1 MMDFYVKTTDY
12 IGTKKYA
19 SVKYRFD
26 RDQLYSAMWEMNK
39 NEVAIRDENKYKEL
53 PFIFTQMKMAS
64 TFTIQFFD
72 AADDQMTYFFD
83 VANATKMLA
92 RVLTDC

>member
-1 MMDFYVKTTDY
+1 
-12 IGTKKYA
+12 
-19 SVKYRFD
+19 
-26 RDQLYSAMWEMNK
+26 
-39 NEVAIRDENKYKEL
+39 
-53 PFIFTQMKMAS
+53 MKMAS